1 VPLDILT
8 KSPKLRAAY
17 ESRLP
22 ELPAIPEDVGH
33 VLVHYLHTGTYG
45 SLKPKP
51 TTTMSKQICELKTSI
66 QAYAAAR
73 TYDLPD
79 LMRLAEAK
87 VDKYGAGLPL
97 PALLEV
103 ARDAYPTLNDGDA
116 WFLGYL
122 RSRIRPHLKD
132 PKLLLGSNLLDQI
145 SSILSP
151 NRVLLRTVLEL
162 FCERIV
168 VPPEPAAAVSPPPTS
183 TIASPITSP
192 GSSRTVSPLPP
203 ASPMSLLEMRSR
215 SVLREGFPP
224 SRKSLK
230 ATPWPSPDNM
240 SEASC
245 ARSMSPEP
253 MLSGTVPPQFEA
265 KPVPKPVLLETA
277 PPQFE
282 AKPVPEPVPAF
293 ALAPFPEL
301 GPVIVDIMPP
311 SGPSIEAKTTGQ
323 TEVQPAPELEV
334 KADIKPETKVEVEQ
348 DTKLFVQPEVDATPE
363 PEVKAAIEL
372 ETKVEVEQDTKLP
385 VQLEVEP
392 TPEPDV
398 KVAIEPETKV
408 EVEQDTKLP
417 VQPEVDTTPEP
428 EVKVEVEQDTK
439 PLVQPEVDA
448 TPELEVKAA
457 TELETKVEA
466 EHEIKLP
473 VEPAVKAPAEVEIVV
488 ADELDAKLLSEDESA
503 VTVEPDVKAPAEA
516 EAVVAVESDVKAP
529 AEVEAVVAVE
539 SDVKAPAEI
548 ETVVSVEPGMKQ
560 ADEIVVAS
568 PVPAPQRERKDSG
581 KGIDLEPLPKELDS
595 ISKLVP
601 ELETESNPHSQ
612 TRPRV
617 LRIADSGFWE
627 DPDVESSKEST
638 PLIVELK
645 PVVPSTPEHVH
656 ELESVAISKDV
667 SGIDSRDFAGVDGD
681 VKSIADK
688 QAEVEPEASKDTIS
702 VFLPVQEDTTK
713 TIAEAVTEAVAEALP
728 KNALESKLEL
738 EPLPVQTAEAVP
750 EKLSD
755 SASLVA
761 PEVTPVQE
769 QLPEAVQSKELE
781 VEAQPETEKVEP
793 WLKV

>member
-8 KSPKLRAAY
+8 RSPKLRAAY

-51 TTTMSKQICELKTSI
+51 TATMSKQICELKTSI

-103 ARDAYPTLNDGDA
+103 ARDAYPTLDDGDA

-168 VPPEPAAAVSPPPTS
+168 VPPEPAPAVSPPPAS

-215 SVLREGFPP
+215 SVRREGFPP
-224 SRKSLK
+224 TRKNLK

-253 MLSGTVPPQFEA
+253 VLSGTVPPQFEA
-265 KPVPKPVLLETA
+265 KPVPKPVLSETA

-282 AKPVPEPVPAF
+282 TKPVPEPVPAF
-293 ALAPFPEL
+293 ALAPFPEF
-301 GPVIVDIMPP
+301 GPVIIDVMPP
-311 SGPSIEAKTTGQ
+311 PGPSIEAKTPGQ
-323 TEVQPAPELEV
+323 TEVQPAPEREV
-334 KADIKPETKVEVEQ
+334 KADIDPETKAEVEQ
-348 DTKLFVQPEVDATPE
+348 DTKLDIQPEVEPVPE
-363 PEVKAAIEL
+363 PEVKAVIEP

-392 TPEPDV
+392 VPEPEV

-408 EVEQDTKLP
+408 EVKQDTKLP
-417 VQPEVDTTPEP
+417 TEP
-428 EVKVEVEQDTK
+428 TVNAPSEVET
-439 PLVQPEVDA
+439 LSA
-448 TPELEVKAA
+448 
-457 TELETKVEA
+457 
-466 EHEIKLP
+466 I
-473 VEPAVKAPAEVEIVV
+473 EPDVKAPTEVETVV
-488 ADELDAKLLSEDESA
+488 AVEPDVKLLAKTERA
-503 VTVEPDVKAPAEA
+503 LTVEPDVKAPAEA
-516 EAVVAVESDVKAP
+516 E
-529 AEVEAVVAVE
+529 
-539 SDVKAPAEI
+539 
-548 ETVVSVEPGMKQ
+548 TVVSVEPGTKQ
-560 ADEIVVAS
+560 EDEIVVAS

-581 KGIDLEPLPKELDS
+581 KGIDLEPLPKELES
-595 ISKLVP
+595 IPKLVP
-601 ELETESNPHSQ
+601 ELEAESNPHSQ
-612 TRPRV
+612 ARYPV

-627 DPDVESSKEST
+627 GPDVESSKEST
-638 PLIVELK
+638 PSIVELK
-645 PVVPSTPEHVH
+645 PVVSPTAEHIH

-681 VKSIADK
+681 FKSAADK
-688 QAEVEPEASKDTIS
+688 QAEVEPEASKDRVS
-702 VFLPVQEDTTK
+702 VVLPVQEDTPK

-728 KNALESKLEL
+728 KDALESKLEP
-738 EPLPVQTAEAVP
+738 EPLPVESAEAVP
-750 EKLSD
+750 EMLVD

-761 PEVTPVQE
+761 PEITPVQE
-769 QLPEAVQSKELE
+769 QLPEAIQSKELE

-793 WLKV
+793 LLRV